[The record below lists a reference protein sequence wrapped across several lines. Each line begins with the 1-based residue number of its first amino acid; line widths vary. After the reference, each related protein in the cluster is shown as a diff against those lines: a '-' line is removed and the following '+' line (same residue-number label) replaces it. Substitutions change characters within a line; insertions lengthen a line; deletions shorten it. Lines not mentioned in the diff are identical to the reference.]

1 MLLAETYY
9 SGFLQA
15 TKEVLLE
22 QPNTFYHN
30 ELIEAQQVCIGQD
43 NSKEFGHVL
52 QSLIVAQQACIGQDN
67 SKEFGHVLQSCLS

>member
-9 SGFLQA
+9 SGFLEA

-30 ELIEAQQVCIGQD
+30 ELLA
-43 NSKEFGHVL
+43 
-52 QSLIVAQQACIGQDN
+52 AQQACIGQDN
-67 SKEFGHVLQSCLS
+67 SKELGRVLQSCSS